1 MQGESDA
8 TGAWAPETG
17 TIVLD
22 NLGCRYRD
30 DLPRVLC
37 NVSAS
42 LTSGSN
48 VGVVGS
54 GVEIKRHRRNA
65 VPHWSMGTQVGRT
78 GSGKSS
84 LVLAL
89 ARLNCVD
96 AGRVLIDGVDVASLP
111 LAALRRALVLV
122 PQEPHLFRGTLRFN
136 LDPWQEHSDEAL
148 RETLKMLGL
157 DTNLDTS
164 ISENGDNLSA
174 GQRQLL
180 CVCRALLV
188 SRPVWKSNFGRPTIG
203 ATFSSRPCRLD
214 NLTHWL
220 ISTQVAAHH
229 LRGRSD
235 CVGRPRNGRGHT
247 KCFKDRAAI

>member
-42 LTSGSN
+42 LQSGSN
-48 VGVVGS
+48 VGV
-54 GVEIKRHRRNA
+54 
-65 VPHWSMGTQVGRT
+65 VGRT

-96 AGRVLIDGVDVASLP
+96 SGRVLIDGVDLASLP
-111 LAALRRALVLV
+111 
-122 PQEPHLFRGTLRFN
+122 
-136 LDPWQEHSDEAL
+136 
-148 RETLKMLGL
+148 
-157 DTNLDTS
+157 
-164 ISENGDNLSA
+164 
-174 GQRQLL
+174 
-180 CVCRALLV
+180 
-188 SRPVWKSNFGRPTIG
+188 
-203 ATFSSRPCRLD
+203 
-214 NLTHWL
+214 
-220 ISTQVAAHH
+220 
-229 LRGRSD
+229 
-235 CVGRPRNGRGHT
+235 
-247 KCFKDRAAI
+247 